1 MIISW
6 LAIAMILCWCLTLLG
21 GIGSQ
26 VLSNFDGR
34 KLEALCRLKRRP
46 EFFGVILDRYD
57 SAAVAMQYVLHFG
70 LVLGSLAAGACFE
83 HWGEEALA
91 DPNQSTGLAW
101 LKTVSWVIGWLFL
114 LTLAGLLLP
123 RILVRDSSS
132 IFLYHTWPIWQSL
145 LVITRPITGLGDV
158 FAWLG
163 HRLTDSAEE
172 PESEE
177 EMLEDEIRTIVAA
190 GQRDGV
196 FSASVQG
203 MIQGVMELND
213 SVVEKI
219 MTTRN
224 EVDAIDANLPW
235 DRLVQQVVDCGRTRI
250 PVYRDQFDNV
260 IGVLFVK
267 DLLGGLTSP
276 QSTAPD
282 SKTPPQG
289 LSYDR
294 SEVIDQAAV
303 DRAAVAPETLAA
315 GPLNSGPLNSGP
327 LNSGALNSGA
337 LNSGALASAPPHS
350 GALQSESADIEKF
363 LRKAWFI
370 PTNRPVDEVLQMFLH
385 NRNHMA
391 IVIDDYRRVA
401 GVVTIEDALE
411 EIVGEIADELDL
423 EEDSDIYYDEKTHRV
438 EADGKVMV
446 ERISEILGVD
456 LPISDDYDTIGG
468 LIIQR
473 LSEIPKVGTQVETG
487 ELRITVL
494 KATKRMIQR
503 VQIEIIP
510 RPEPA

>member
-6 LAIAMILCWCLTLLG
+6 LAIAMVLCWCLTLLG

-83 HWGEEALA
+83 HWGTEALA
-91 DPNQSTGLAW
+91 DDSQAGLVAW
-101 LKTVSWVIGWLFL
+101 LKIVSWVVGWLFL

-132 IFLYHTWPIWQSL
+132 IFLYHTWPVWQTL
-145 LVITRPITGLGDV
+145 FVLTRPITGLGDV

-196 FSASVQG
+196 FSPSVQG

-224 EVDAIDANLPW
+224 AVDAIDASLPW
-235 DRLVQQVVDCGRTRI
+235 DKLVQEVVKCGRTRI
-250 PVYRDQFDNV
+250 PVYRDTFDNI
-260 IGVLFVK
+260 IGILFVK
-267 DLLGGLTSP
+267 DLLGGLSTS
-276 QSTAPD
+276 QHSAPG
-282 SKTPPQG
+282 TPPHHG
-289 LSYDR
+289 DILAGI
-294 SEVIDQAAV
+294 SETQ
-303 DRAAVAPETLAA
+303 
-315 GPLNSGPLNSGP
+315 
-327 LNSGALNSGA
+327 
-337 LNSGALASAPPHS
+337 
-350 GALQSESADIEKF
+350 DIEKL

-510 RPEPA
+510 RAEPV